1 MSIRLFP
8 GILAGFLLFLNDFV
22 LIILI
27 GGDKMNKPS
36 VAQIVQA
43 VIDVIL
49 AIGTS
54 LIAIFK

>member
-1 MSIRLFP
+1 
-8 GILAGFLLFLNDFV
+8 
-22 LIILI
+22 
-27 GGDKMNKPS
+27 MNKPS

>member
-1 MSIRLFP
+1 MNTGLLL
-8 GILAGFLLFLNDFV
+8 GILAGFLFLNDFV
-22 LIILI
+22 LIIFV

>member
-1 MSIRLFP
+1 
-8 GILAGFLLFLNDFV
+8 
-22 LIILI
+22 
-27 GGDKMNKPS
+27 MNKPS

-43 VIDVIL
+43 VIDVLL